1 MSGRIRRGLLDLR
14 PLRASADYRRL
25 WASGLVSGLA
35 AQMSVV
41 AVLYQVW
48 ELTRSPVWVGTIGLV
63 QAVPMIVLG
72 LLGGAVADA
81 LDRRAVVVRTT
92 AVQALVA
99 GGLAAQALLDVGSL
113 ALVLGL
119 VALQSGAAALGA
131 PARRTFVKRLLPLHL
146 LAAGIALHMV
156 GFQASMMVGPA
167 LGGLAIGVAGV
178 GACYALNALSFL
190 VALWAAYRLPPMPP
204 VPAGGRDADDGETTG
219 AAGGDGADDADG
231 ADGGQGQRRLR
242 LGPVL
247 ASLGDGVR
255 LTVRRPV
262 LRGSFAVDLAATL
275 LAFPVALFPMVNDLR
290 FGGDPGTLGL
300 FLSAV
305 AVGGLLAGVASG
317 LVTRATHLGWIQL
330 GAATVW
336 GVALAGFGLA
346 GPLWLA
352 LACLAVAGAADT
364 TSVTSRAAMV
374 QLDTEDRMLGR
385 VSSVEHVIGI
395 AGPDLGNFRAGLVA
409 GVWSPAVAAF
419 SGGVLC
425 VLAVVAVGLTH
436 PQVARFRVGGQP
448 T

>member
-1 MSGRIRRGLLDLR
+1 MRRLRRGLLDPR
-14 PLRASADYRRL
+14 PLRVSSDFRRL

-48 ELTRSPVWVGTIGLV
+48 DLTRSPVWVGTIGLV

-81 LDRRAVVVRTT
+81 LDRRQVVVRTT
-92 AVQALVA
+92 ALQALVA
-99 GGLAAQALLDVGSL
+99 AGLAVQAALDVGSL

-131 PARRTFVKRLLPLHL
+131 PARRTFVKRLLPAHL
-146 LAAGIALHMV
+146 LAAGVALHMV
-156 GFQASMMVGPA
+156 GFQASMMAGPA
-167 LGGLAIGVAGV
+167 LGGLTIAAAGV
-178 GACYALNALSFL
+178 GACYALNAASFL
-190 VALWAAYRLPPMPP
+190 LALWAAYRLPPMPP
-204 VPAGGRDADDGETTG
+204 EGSREAPGRQNPTAAAPVHDGVARSGDAQPGRRRLM
-219 AAGGDGADDADG
+219 
-231 ADGGQGQRRLR
+231 RRLR
-242 LGPVL
+242 AVL
-247 ASLGDGVR
+247 TSLADGIR

-275 LAFPVALFPMVNDLR
+275 LAFPVALFPMVNELR
-290 FGGDPGTLGL
+290 FGGDPTTLGL

-317 LVTRATHLGWIQL
+317 LVTRSAHLGWIQL
-330 GAATVW
+330 GAAVVW
-336 GVALAGFGLA
+336 GAALAGFGLS

-352 LACLAVAGAADT
+352 LAFLAVAGAADT

-395 AGPDLGNFRAGLVA
+395 AGPDLGNFRAGVVA
-409 GVWSPAVAAF
+409 GLWSPAVAAF

-425 VLAVVAVGLTH
+425 VVAVVAVGLTH
-436 PQVARFRVGGQP
+436 PQLARFRVQGHRP
-448 T
+448 

>member
-1 MSGRIRRGLLDLR
+1 MSRLRRGLLDLR
-14 PLRASADYRRL
+14 PLRASTDFRRL

-35 AQMSVV
+35 VQMSVV

-48 ELTRSPVWVGTIGLV
+48 DLTRSPVWVGTIGLV

-99 GGLAAQALLDVGSL
+99 LALALQAVLDVGSL
-113 ALVLGL
+113 TLVLAL

-131 PARRTFVKRLLPLHL
+131 PARRTFVKRLLPAHL
-146 LAAGIALHMV
+146 LAAGVALHGI
-156 GFQASMMVGPA
+156 GFQAAMMVGPA

-178 GACYALNALSFL
+178 GACYAANALGFL
-190 VALWAAYRLPPMPP
+190 VSLRAAALLPPMPP
-204 VPAGGRDADDGETTG
+204 EG
-219 AAGGDGADDADG
+219 AAPTGSAERGAGRSRAPLR
-231 ADGGQGQRRLR
+231 RRLR
-242 LGPVL
+242 RVLG
-247 ASLGDGVR
+247 SLGDGLR
-255 LTVRRPV
+255 LTMRRPV

-275 LAFPVALFPMVNDLR
+275 LAFPVALFPMINDLR
-290 FGGDPGTLGL
+290 FGGDPATLGL
-300 FLSAV
+300 FLSAI
-305 AVGGLLAGVASG
+305 AVGGLLAGVGSG
-317 LVTRATHLGWIQL
+317 LVTRSQHLGWIQL

-336 GVALAGFGLA
+336 GAALAGFGLA

-352 LACLAVAGAADT
+352 LAFLAVAGAADT

-395 AGPDLGNFRAGLVA
+395 AGPDLGNFRAGMVA
-409 GVWSPAVAAF
+409 GLWSPAVAAF

-425 VLAVVAVGLTH
+425 VVAVVAVGLSH
-436 PQVARFRVGGQP
+436 PQVARFRVGGHAQGRD
-448 T
+448 

>member
-1 MSGRIRRGLLDLR
+1 VRPGAPGHPVSGRFRRGLLDLR
-14 PLRASADYRRL
+14 PLRVNADFRRL
-25 WASGLVSGLA
+25 WGSGLVSGLA

-48 ELTRSPVWVGTIGLV
+48 DLTRSPFWVGAIGLV

-81 LDRRAVVVRTT
+81 LDRRAVVLRTT
-92 AVQALVA
+92 TVQALVA
-99 GGLAAQALLDVGSL
+99 LALALQAALDLGSL

-131 PARRTFVKRLLPLHL
+131 PARRTFVKRLLPPHL
-146 LAAGIALHMV
+146 LAAGIALHMI
-156 GFQASMMVGPA
+156 GFQAAMMAGPA
-167 LGGLAIGVAGV
+167 LGGLAIGAAGV
-178 GACYALNALSFL
+178 GACYAANAAGFL
-190 VALWAAYRLPPMPP
+190 VALWAAFRLPAMRPEGAVDRSPGRS
-204 VPAGGRDADDGETTG
+204 AGASSPGPLRARLADV
-219 AAGGDGADDADG
+219 
-231 ADGGQGQRRLR
+231 LR
-242 LGPVL
+242 
-247 ASLGDGVR
+247 SLGDGVR

-275 LAFPVALFPMVNDLR
+275 LAFPVALFPMINDLR
-290 FGGDPGTLGL
+290 FGGDPATLGL

-336 GVALAGFGLA
+336 GAALAGFGLA

-352 LACLAVAGAADT
+352 LAFLAVAGAADT

-395 AGPDLGNFRAGLVA
+395 AGPDLGNFRAGVVA
-409 GVWSPAVAAF
+409 GLWSPAVAAF

-425 VLAVVAVGLTH
+425 VVAVIAVGLTH
-436 PQVARFRVGGQP
+436 PQVARFRVGGHGS
-448 T
+448 TSA

>member
-99 GGLAAQALLDVGSL
+99 AGLAAQAVLDVGSL

-167 LGGLAIGVAGV
+167 LGGLAIGLAGV

-204 VPAGGRDADDGETTG
+204 VPAGGGDADDGET
-219 AAGGDGADDADG
+219 AGGDGADGAEG
-231 ADGGQGQRRLR
+231 ADGGQAEGRLR
-242 LGPVL
+242 LRPVL

-305 AVGGLLAGVASG
+305 AVGGLLAGVGSG